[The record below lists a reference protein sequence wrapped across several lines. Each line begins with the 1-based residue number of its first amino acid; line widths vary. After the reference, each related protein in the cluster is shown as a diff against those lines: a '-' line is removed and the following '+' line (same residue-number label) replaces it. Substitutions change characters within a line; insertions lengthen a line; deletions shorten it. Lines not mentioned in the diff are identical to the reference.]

1 VTTKNIN
8 LNQFTALLPVVASR
22 IRHNY
27 AAYDMFFPAYGSPT
41 LDGAYKL
48 TANQNWLAAFWA
60 GLLWLVA
67 NHDGDP
73 DDVHHATSL
82 LPSFI
87 KRLNDNT
94 RLNHDLGFLF
104 TLSARAQWQYT
115 ADPIAYKTAIRAA
128 DVLLGRF
135 RPTGKFIQAWDD
147 EDNRDERGRF
157 IIDCMMNLPLLYW
170 ASRETGQPEYA
181 QAATAHAHT
190 SARYLLSDDGSSY
203 HTFYLNA
210 DTGEPIGPKTH
221 QGYADDSLWSRGQ
234 GWAIYGFTMAYEWTQ
249 EPTFLQAA
257 QSAAHRYLAEVTS
270 DAIAP
275 WDFRLPADATAYPDS
290 SADAIAAGGL
300 LRLAKATDDPTY
312 RKNAESRLRV
322 LIEKA
327 FDTRSGVQGLLLH
340 GSQHVPHGYGV
351 DTYTIFGDFF
361 FLEAVMTLLN
371 AAPDFWGPHAK

>member
-1 VTTKNIN
+1 VTTTNID
-8 LNQFTALLPVVASR
+8 LDLFTAILPMANKR

-27 AAYDMFFPAYGSPT
+27 VAYDMSFPAYGNPT
-41 LDGAYKL
+41 LDTAYKL
-48 TANQNWLAAFWA
+48 TANQNWLAAFWS

-67 NHDGDP
+67 HHSQDP
-73 DDVHHATSL
+73 DDVRRATSL

-87 KRLNDNT
+87 KRLDDNV

-104 TLSARAQWQYT
+104 TLSARAQWQHT
-115 ADPIAYKTAIRAA
+115 EHPLAHATAIRAA

-135 RPTGKFIQAWDD
+135 RPMGGFIQAWDD
-147 EDNRDERGRF
+147 ENNRDERGRF

-170 ASRETGQPEYA
+170 AARETGKPDYVR
-181 QAATAHAHT
+181 AATAHAHT
-190 SARYLLSDDGSSY
+190 SARYLLRDDGSSY
-203 HTFYLNA
+203 HTFYLNPE
-210 DTGEPIGPKTH
+210 TGQPIGPKTH
-221 QGYADDSLWSRGQ
+221 QGHADDSLWARGQ

-249 EPTFLQAA
+249 EPAFLQAA
-257 QSAAHRYLAEVTS
+257 QSAAHRYLAEVTT

-275 WDFRLPADATAYPDS
+275 WDFRLPTDSIAYPDS

-300 LRLAKATDDPTY
+300 LRLAKATGNPTY

-322 LIEKA
+322 LLEKA

-371 AAPDFWGPHAK
+371 AAPDFWGPQAK